1 MGCFF
6 AELLPHVIL
15 TSVGVWAKDVRRPHV
30 IIMKNIKG
38 DLILKEDTVFNE
50 SIKVEGNIKGYY
62 NLKVVGNI
70 NCGNIDC
77 RDINCYDI
85 DCMNID
91 CWNIDC
97 MNINCYDI
105 DCIDII
111 LCGEI
116 KSKGK
121 ILARKLIKNRS
132 KLKQKNWAKVKA
144 NERRNVK

>member
-1 MGCFF
+1 
-6 AELLPHVIL
+6 
-15 TSVGVWAKDVRRPHV
+15 
-30 IIMKNIKG
+30 MKNIKG

-70 NCGNIDC
+70 NC
-77 RDINCYDI
+77 
-85 DCMNID
+85 
-91 CWNIDC
+91 
-97 MNINCYDI
+97 YDI

-111 LCGEI
+111 LCEEI

-144 NERRNVK
+144 NEI